1 MKIDNV
7 RDSFLSDYEVYKFF
21 KEAQKANSKKRNAKN
36 NGNNPA
42 EFNQISK
49 DTLEY
54 LKTNKN
60 VSSNETNDEENAD
73 PLESGSLNRICSFND
88 DLFKAKLMKLNQYQ
102 LFKFEKLQLLN
113 ALPTN
118 LVHMFSIVE
127 ECDNR
132 FSETEINEILEILN
146 E

>member
-21 KEAQKANSKKRNAKN
+21 NEAQQSNSKRKNAKN

-42 EFNQISK
+42 QFNQISK

-60 VSSNETNDEENAD
+60 ASTSEENDEENSD
-73 PLESGSLNRICSFND
+73 LLENGSLNKMCSFND